1 LAGGAMNLYSEGV
14 FLGVV
19 ARASYG
25 HSPKS
30 IVKLSGHFMLKSFIQ
45 SNRIRA
51 EMSKK
56 ENCWEFMHCGREPGG
71 KKADEIGICPV
82 STNPKYNGVNGGK
95 NSGRYCWA
103 MSRTFCKGK
112 ILGTFAKAYY
122 NCLLC
127 PFLLATSDEEGFFF
141 VLQEEDLHKFPHLR

>member
-1 LAGGAMNLYSEGV
+1 MNLYSEGV

-71 KKADEIGICPV
+71 KKVDEIGICPAP
-82 STNPKYNGVNGGK
+82 TTTKFDGVNGGK
-95 NSGRYCWA
+95 NGGRFCWA
-103 MSRTFCKGK
+103 ISGTFCEGK
-112 ILGTFAKAYY
+112 ILGTFAKELY

-127 PFLLATSDEEGFFF
+127 PFFQETSKEEAPYF
-141 VLQEEDLHKFPHLR
+141 VLHKEDLHTTPDLK